1 MGLAARA
8 SITSLNNANAVP
20 TLLEMKRA
28 APSRADTVESRL
40 LRLIRKQTLVAIRDA
55 AAAMEMAILDA
66 RQILAS
72 LEQQGIVIELS
83 PTVALGAAQHSACSS
98 RRPTAAAM
106 WTRYE
111 GTHRA
116 AADLGGV
123 SRLVVSDRL

>member
-28 APSRADTVESRL
+28 APSRADTIESRL
-40 LRLIRKQTLVAIRDA
+40 LRLIREQTLVAIRDA

-72 LEQQGIVIELS
+72 LEQQGIVIELRS
-83 PTVALGAAQHSACSS
+83 HGGAGRGTALDVFQLTPYG
-98 RRPTAAAM
+98 RRHVDA
-106 WTRYE
+106 
-111 GTHRA
+111 
-116 AADLGGV
+116 L
-123 SRLVVSDRL
+123 